1 MRVCIVVSI
10 LLLAGCVSETRH
22 FRGGDPVRLT
32 VDGSSFDIRL
42 RGNLA
47 EAIRTNPQYAPRLG
61 PLRARAGFAMAQVSG
76 CEVTGVLGDQS
87 VLTGILDCSD
97 ATLAPMLP
105 VYGCGDVVMW
115 LESRGPAGFAEY
127 LCSPKY

>member
-1 MRVCIVVSI
+1 MRVSVVVSI
-10 LLLAGCVSETRH
+10 FLLASCVSETRH
-22 FRGGDPVRLT
+22 FRGVDPLRMT

-47 EAIRTNPQYAPRLG
+47 EAIRVNPQYAPRLG

-76 CEVTGVLGDQS
+76 CQVTGVLGDQS

-97 ATLAPMLP
+97 ATQGPVVA
-105 VYGCGDVVMW
+105 VYGCNDVVQW
-115 LESRGPAGFAEY
+115 LESQGPAGLAGY
-127 LCSPKY
+127 KCSS